1 MRNTDFITWV
11 SNSSWDMLLSV
22 FIHSVKII
30 PCPRTTI
37 CNEFEQSNTSG
48 DILNGGDNVD
58 DEEILGFSE
67 SYLKIAPTNIDE
79 YTKSKFLNLQQDN
92 MRPQRNIE
100 TNDKIPDEKYQ
111 NDKTDDKKYDERDQI
126 RKIDRKK
133 IIEDEETVQLQ
144 NLSTDIE
151 KINRKEIDNGES

>member
-79 YTKSKFLNLQQDN
+79 YTKSKLLKFST
-92 MRPQRNIE
+92 REYE
-100 TNDKIPDEKYQ
+100 TPEKYRYQ
-111 NDKTDDKKYDERDQI
+111 
-126 RKIDRKK
+126 
-133 IIEDEETVQLQ
+133 
-144 NLSTDIE
+144 
-151 KINRKEIDNGES
+151 